1 MSHVIKTS
9 IHTPRSQKLRVAMVV
24 WTFPTLSQTFVLDQI
39 RGLLERNHDVDIFA
53 LKGPWPKGKPYH
65 ADFDRLDLQQRTFAA
80 TAKPQ
85 GILQRFQLTGRLLCR
100 QLIKN
105 PQSVVRWAASC
116 MQGKSVSL
124 RCLDAI
130 TPRIFQNT
138 YDIAHCQFGTLGNL
152 SLALEQIGM
161 RFKRLVVTYRGY
173 DISSVI
179 QQSGPRVY
187 DRLFKRADMV
197 MANCDFFMSRLIEL
211 NCDPAKLRVHRSGIA
226 CDRFVFRRPLPPV
239 KRPVRL
245 ITVGRLVKKRESSMR
260 LKPLRASWL
269 KEW

>member
-1 MSHVIKTS
+1 MSHVTKTS
-9 IHTPRSQKLRVAMVV
+9 IHSPRSQKLRVAMVV

-53 LKGPWPKGKPYH
+53 LKGPWPEGKPYH
-65 ADFDRLDLQQRTFAA
+65 ADFDRLELQQRTFAA

-179 QQSGPRVY
+179 QHSGPRVY

-197 MANCDFFMSRLIEL
+197 MPNCDFFRSRLIEL
-211 NCDPAKLRVHRSGIA
+211 NCDPAKSPSTSSLFHFEYFPSTAATSQTPSTTDYCWSARGKKGN
-226 CDRFVFRRPLPPV
+226 PLC
-239 KRPVRL
+239 
-245 ITVGRLVKKRESSMR
+245 
-260 LKPLRASWL
+260 A
-269 KEW
+269 